1 MLNTLGI
8 ILTGGSMSIR
18 GVTGLGIAGIANSS
32 DNILGLSNGIGNDG
46 IMFGVDV
53 AKKGIYVANFFTDF
67 EFTNELQYGLV
78 PLDGFNVTFDLI
90 DLYEQYKNWE

>member
-1 MLNTLGI
+1 
-8 ILTGGSMSIR
+8 MSIR

-67 EFTNELQYGLV
+67 EFTNELPYGLEFANELQYGLV

-90 DLYEQYKNWE
+90 DLYEQYKNWK